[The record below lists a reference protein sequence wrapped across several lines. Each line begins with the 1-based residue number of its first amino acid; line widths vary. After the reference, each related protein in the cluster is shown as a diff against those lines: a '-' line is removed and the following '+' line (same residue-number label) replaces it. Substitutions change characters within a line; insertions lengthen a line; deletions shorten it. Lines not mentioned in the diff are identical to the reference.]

1 MNKMKI
7 LVTFANVWK
16 MDTGNS
22 GMTLNYF
29 MFGENGELMNPEQN
43 LSGSYIGQ
51 DKAASIALSYV
62 SGATQANVRSVKLD
76 WDDGRA
82 EYEVKI
88 IYGTTEY
95 EFEINAYTGAVLS
108 RDMESIY
115 D

>member
-43 LSGSYIGQ
+43 LSGQSLN
-51 DKAASIALSYV
+51 KAECNRYPLADS
-62 SGATQANVRSVKLD
+62 SVQ
-76 WDDGRA
+76 
-82 EYEVKI
+82 
-88 IYGTTEY
+88 
-95 EFEINAYTGAVLS
+95 
-108 RDMESIY
+108 
-115 D
+115 

>member
-43 LSGSYIGQ
+43 LSG
-51 DKAASIALSYV
+51 
-62 SGATQANVRSVKLD
+62 
-76 WDDGRA
+76 
-82 EYEVKI
+82 
-88 IYGTTEY
+88 
-95 EFEINAYTGAVLS
+95 GAVGQQRAKCSVPENMRDKITWVPGIKETFLS
-108 RDMESIY
+108 LFVSQKSLAAFPNGRCCRKKRDTGKGET
-115 D
+115 

>member
-43 LSGSYIGQ
+43 LSG
-51 DKAASIALSYV
+51 
-62 SGATQANVRSVKLD
+62 
-76 WDDGRA
+76 
-82 EYEVKI
+82 
-88 IYGTTEY
+88 
-95 EFEINAYTGAVLS
+95 GAVGQQRAKCSLEASKREKISFVPGIYEAKMGMKIGSDGKPVLTVEDLDFFS
-108 RDMESIY
+108 RVQILPEQPEKK
-115 D
+115 

>member
-43 LSGSYIGQ
+43 LSGGAVGQ
-51 DKAASIALSYV
+51 QRAKCSVPENMRNKITWVPGIYDATMSMKVGSDGKPVLTEEDLAFVGKASI
-62 SGATQANVRSVKLD
+62 R
-76 WDDGRA
+76 
-82 EYEVKI
+82 
-88 IYGTTEY
+88 
-95 EFEINAYTGAVLS
+95 
-108 RDMESIY
+108 MEAGK
-115 D
+115 